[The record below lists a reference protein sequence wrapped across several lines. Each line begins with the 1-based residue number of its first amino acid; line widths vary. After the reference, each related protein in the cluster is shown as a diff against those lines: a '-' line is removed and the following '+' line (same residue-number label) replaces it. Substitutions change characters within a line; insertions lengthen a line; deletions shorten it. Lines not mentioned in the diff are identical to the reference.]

1 MKKKKM
7 FDGFG
12 TVFSFTSEQTVKGKG
27 FKASTIGLFI
37 LFFAI
42 MAALNVI
49 MMFATRDDNDNGGD
63 SNDVDVIEK
72 TQCNLQDFYVYGK
85 LEFNNILD
93 SDGER
98 LVITGTELNIQQT
111 VLDLTVNSSAVNV
124 IDKTTSIKDYKS
136 YLNEDEIKSA
146 RKIISEEINKKD
158 KTAALFFYINEN
170 NNVKI
175 EFLCNSNEDN
185 GENDILEKICENVK
199 DTITT
204 KAGIAKDI
212 IQAANMGLQVATF
225 EAAEDE
231 NLGIMLTKIF
241 LPLLLTLIIYML
253 VLTNGQSISK
263 AILAEKTSKL
273 LETLLTSVQP
283 YAVIAGKVLS
293 MALIALAQMF
303 LWLIGGIAGFAAGNS
318 ISKSIDPDFTNPLIE
333 LIDGIKE
340 GAKDAFSIQ
349 AVIMALIFIVVGFLM
364 YCCIAAFSAA
374 LADKAEDLSST
385 ASLFQ
390 IPVIISF
397 LLAYFA
403 TMIDN
408 KAVYFIVRYVPLIS
422 PFSIPADI
430 LVGNVSIFQ
439 GIISL
444 IILIITTLSIVFITG
459 KTYKNRVFGKN

>member
-1 MKKKKM
+1 MKKKRM

-37 LFFAI
+37 LLFVI

-49 MMFATRDDNDNGGD
+49 IMFATRDDNDSDDDFN
-63 SNDVDVIEK
+63 DVIEK
-72 TQCNLQDFYVYGK
+72 TQCDLQNLYIYGK
-85 LEFNNILD
+85 LEFNNILN

-98 LVITGTELNIQQT
+98 LVITGTDFNVQQA
-111 VLDLTVNSSAVNV
+111 VLDSTVNSSAVNV
-124 IDKTTSIKDYKS
+124 TDKTASLKNYNS
-136 YLNEDEIKSA
+136 YLNEDEVKSA
-146 RKIISEEINKKD
+146 RKIISSEINEKD

-175 EFLCNSNEDN
+175 EFLCNSCDNN

-199 DTITT
+199 DTIIT
-204 KAGIAKDI
+204 KSGITKDMV
-212 IQAANMGLQVATF
+212 QAANMGLQVATF

-231 NLGIMLTKIF
+231 NLGIMLTKIL
-241 LPLLLTLIIYML
+241 LPMLLTLIIYML

-263 AILAEKTSKL
+263 AILSEKTSKL

-283 YAVIAGKVLS
+283 YAVITGKVLA

-303 LWLIGGIAGFAAGNS
+303 LWLIGGIAGFAAGNA
-318 ISKSIDPDFTNPLIE
+318 ISKSIDPDFANPLIG
-333 LIDGIKE
+333 LMDAIKE

-349 AVIMALIFIVVGFLM
+349 AVIMAIIFIVVGFLM

-390 IPVIISF
+390 IPVIFSF

-408 KAVYFIVRYVPLIS
+408 KAVFFIVRYVPLIS

-430 LVGNVSIFQ
+430 LMGNVSIFQ

-444 IILIITTLSIVFITG
+444 IILMITTVSIIFITG